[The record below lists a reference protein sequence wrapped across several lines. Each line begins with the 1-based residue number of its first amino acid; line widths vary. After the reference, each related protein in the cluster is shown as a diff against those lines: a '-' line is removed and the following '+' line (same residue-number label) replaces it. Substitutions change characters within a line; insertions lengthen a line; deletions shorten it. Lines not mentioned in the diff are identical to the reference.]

1 MNSGRLKQWQALA
14 VVKDPIGAAPLR
26 DALCA
31 EGMTVTV
38 LGNVEEALAYCRTSP
53 PDLVVVDDQI
63 GRDSG
68 VTLINDLLSIS
79 WTTATILISSEPE
92 DVVHERTEGLGILGS
107 ISDYTDRESLNR
119 LLTNLRSLR
128 RA

>member
-1 MNSGRLKQWQALA
+1 MNSDQLKQWQALA
-14 VVKDPIGAAPLR
+14 VVRDPVGAAPLR

-38 LGNVEEALAYCRTSP
+38 LGNVQEALAHCRKSP

-63 GRDSG
+63 GQDSG

-92 DVVHERTEGLGILGS
+92 EEVHERTEGLGILGS
-107 ISDYTDRESLNR
+107 ITDYADREGLNR
-119 LLTNLRSLR
+119 LLINLRSLR
-128 RA
+128 SA